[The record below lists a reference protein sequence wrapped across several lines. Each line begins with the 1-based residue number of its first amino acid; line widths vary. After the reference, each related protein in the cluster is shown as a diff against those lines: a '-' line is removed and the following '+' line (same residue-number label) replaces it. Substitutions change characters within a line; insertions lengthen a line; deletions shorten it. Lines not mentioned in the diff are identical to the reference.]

1 MEMPATHGLLGRI
14 LRANDDAS
22 RRFGPNT
29 AEVEAFIHSVAHLTP
44 WQWRQVIAARS
55 LVSTVTKED
64 AALPAD
70 SVKAI
75 QAAIRST
82 EGRLAEPMLRAG
94 EALLLALEK
103 RTDEKLVAAWQ
114 ATSALVMRHRTSP
127 LKFAAHYAPFVALIP
142 VSGFDA
148 LDPAMTRFLHA
159 VQSLTRERCELLAK
173 RWRLDPDASRALL
186 QAVAK
191 SRYLKS
197 EEAAALIALRTI
209 PAHLAGDAG
218 WGAVRTVAHGGR
230 VLGAR
235 AELTREQAVVLW
247 APLEAAISLASVE
260 EAAAR
265 PARARVR
272 AAVARATT
280 AIKAQAAPRSVTVG
294 LPKRLGVA
302 QPKAPAPYGPN
313 STEVTAFIKGIVEL
327 TAIQWLRILDRR
339 QLVAS
344 VTREGTAEPAGAVR
358 ALLAG
363 IKGTGSLD
371 TYTRCRAFAAVEH
384 AAHAFESKVRTG
396 GGDAAEFYG
405 AFARIVPLGYIAED
419 GFAKLVGAL
428 SPHDWIQV
436 ANSVPAVSEEVVAP
450 LINAGAALQDFLAGR
465 SDDEAVAAWLALTA
479 LVRRQQLAPIKF
491 AASYAPFA
499 SAIPVTNPRSLGAPV
514 LRYVSALGRLSAS
527 QCKVLAQPWEV
538 EDDMSS
544 ALSRA
549 VADGGAKEA
558 EEAAALAAVVTVPMR
573 LSGGDGWAAAKT
585 AAFGGRVIGAR
596 ARLSLEQ
603 IQALWKPIQQAIPL
617 ASLGAVA
624 RSPRRLSSPEN

>member
-1 MEMPATHGLLGRI
+1 MAPATHGLLGRI

-29 AEVEAFIHSVAHLTP
+29 AEVEAFIHAVAHLTP

-64 AALPAD
+64 AALPSD
-70 SVKAI
+70 VVKAI

-82 EGRLAEPMLRAG
+82 DGRLAEPMLRAG
-94 EALLLALEK
+94 EALLQAMEK

-148 LDPAMTRFLHA
+148 LDPTMTRYLHA
-159 VQSLTRERCELLAK
+159 VQSLSREKCDQLAK
-173 RWRLDPDASRALL
+173 RWRLEPDASRALL

-209 PAHLAGDAG
+209 PPHLAGDAG

-230 VLGAR
+230 VLGSR
-235 AELTREQAVVLW
+235 PELTAEQVAVLW
-247 APLEAAISLASVE
+247 APLEAAIPLASVE
-260 EAAAR
+260 EPPPK

-280 AIKAQAAPRSVTVG
+280 AIKAPAAARSGTASV
-294 LPKRLGVA
+294 PKRLAVA
-302 QPKAPAPYGPN
+302 QPKAPAPYGQN
-313 STEVTAFIKGIVEL
+313 SPEVAAFIKGIAEL
-327 TAIQWLRILDRR
+327 TPIQWLRILDRR

-344 VTREGTAEPAGAVR
+344 VTREGNAEPAGAVR

-371 TYTRCRAFAAVEH
+371 TNTRCRAFAAVEH
-384 AAHAFESKVRTG
+384 AAHAFEAKVRAGG
-396 GGDAAEFYG
+396 GGDVAEYYG
-405 AFARIVPLGYIAED
+405 AFAGIVPLGYIAED

-428 SPHDWIQV
+428 SPPDWIQV
-436 ANSVPAVSEEVVAP
+436 ANSVPAVNEDVVAP
-450 LINAGAALQDFLAGR
+450 LINAGGALHDFLAGR

-514 LRYVSALGRLSAS
+514 LRYVSALGRLSAA
-527 QCKVLAQPWEV
+527 QCKLLAQPWQA
-538 EDDMSS
+538 DDDASG

-558 EEAAALAAVVTVPMR
+558 EEASALVAVVTVPMR

-585 AAFGGRVIGAR
+585 AAYGGRVIGAR

-603 IQALWKPIQQAIPL
+603 IEALWEPIQQAIPL

-624 RSPRRLSSPEN
+624 RSSRRLS

>member
-313 STEVTAFIKGIVEL
+313 STEVSAFIKGIVEL

-479 LVRRQQLAPIKF
+479 LVRRQQ
-491 AASYAPFA
+491 
-499 SAIPVTNPRSLGAPV
+499 PV